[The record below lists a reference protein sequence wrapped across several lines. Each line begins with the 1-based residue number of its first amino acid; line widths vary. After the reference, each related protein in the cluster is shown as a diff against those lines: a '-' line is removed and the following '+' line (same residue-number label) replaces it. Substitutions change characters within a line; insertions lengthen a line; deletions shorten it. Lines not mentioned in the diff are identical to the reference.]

1 MLPYHVYMDLDVINN
16 DYTSTKHP
24 QLRFEETRNTPF
36 LDGDSADYFCSILRF
51 SIQTGN
57 SLPIFIPQ
65 IQVGQSDPN
74 LTIYKVIIEREI
86 GGNIVEGSA
95 YVQYESQSQATES
108 VKPPLIQQDLS
119 NTYYHV
125 NSYHHFIDMI
135 NDALVAALA
144 NMRDIATSW
153 RSIAAPF
160 IEWDAASCTATLLL
174 PTDNEDSF
182 GSMRVYFSTRL
193 YELFSTLPA
202 YLVAES
208 GEKNYRM
215 KHKVCAGHNTT
226 RRKGV
231 ILYYH
236 TPTSNTTGDA
246 EYVQCIQ
253 ETSSI
258 ATWNP
263 IASIVFAS
271 TMLPTLPTQTSMP
284 KEIGQNNNNLVSG
297 GNNSNLMNILSD
309 FAIAV
314 SPSNEYRPIIEY
326 VPQSEYRLLDM
337 NSCMN
342 LNRVDVQVYWKD
354 HFGVLH
360 PLLLRP
366 GCSAH
371 VKLLFR
377 RKDFDVANP

>member
-1 MLPYHVYMDLDVINN
+1 MIWYYWDPYNN
-16 DYTSTKHP
+16 TI
-24 QLRFEETRNTPF
+24 
-36 LDGDSADYFCSILRF
+36 ADA
-51 SIQTGN
+51 
-57 SLPIFIPQ
+57 
-65 IQVGQSDPN
+65 D
-74 LTIYKVIIEREI
+74 
-86 GGNIVEGSA
+86 
-95 YVQYESQSQATES
+95 
-108 VKPPLIQQDLS
+108 
-119 NTYYHV
+119 
-125 NSYHHFIDMI
+125 
-135 NDALVAALA
+135 
-144 NMRDIATSW
+144 
-153 RSIAAPF
+153 
-160 IEWDAASCTATLLL
+160 
-174 PTDNEDSF
+174 
-182 GSMRVYFSTRL
+182 
-193 YELFSTLPA
+193 
-202 YLVAES
+202 
-208 GEKNYRM
+208 
-215 KHKVCAGHNTT
+215 
-226 RRKGV
+226 
-231 ILYYH
+231 
-236 TPTSNTTGDA
+236 
-246 EYVQCIQ
+246 YVQCIQ

>member
-1 MLPYHVYMDLDVINN
+1 
-16 DYTSTKHP
+16 
-24 QLRFEETRNTPF
+24 
-36 LDGDSADYFCSILRF
+36 
-51 SIQTGN
+51 
-57 SLPIFIPQ
+57 
-65 IQVGQSDPN
+65 
-74 LTIYKVIIEREI
+74 
-86 GGNIVEGSA
+86 
-95 YVQYESQSQATES
+95 
-108 VKPPLIQQDLS
+108 
-119 NTYYHV
+119 
-125 NSYHHFIDMI
+125 
-135 NDALVAALA
+135 
-144 NMRDIATSW
+144 
-153 RSIAAPF
+153 
-160 IEWDAASCTATLLL
+160 
-174 PTDNEDSF
+174 
-182 GSMRVYFSTRL
+182 
-193 YELFSTLPA
+193 
-202 YLVAES
+202 
-208 GEKNYRM
+208 M
-215 KHKVCAGHNTT
+215 KHKVYTGHNTT

-231 ILYYH
+231 IWYYWD
-236 TPTSNTTGDA
+236 PNNNTILDA
-246 EYVQCIQ
+246 DFVQCIQ
-253 ETSSI
+253 ETSSV

-284 KEIGQNNNNLVSG
+284 KEIGQSNNNLISG
-297 GNNSNLMNILSD
+297 GNNSNLMNVLSD